1 MRILHNNRNSK
12 TAAANSALHAGASGL
27 FSGIITR
34 YTIITVCLLPVFF
47 VFCSCSA
54 REPVKR
60 HFVFGATYMT
70 MGNPF
75 FVYLNDGI
83 RGIVEAKGDKLI
95 VLDPSMDQEKQNDQL
110 IRLMNQ
116 NVDAVFLNP
125 VDWEKI
131 TPALEQIRKAGIPVI
146 NIDAPVK
153 KTELVNCIV
162 SSDNRNAGMLIAQ
175 DLFSRRKKARI
186 IILEHPSAK
195 SAADRAA
202 AFMETIK
209 EKKQYTVTARASSDG
224 LIERSMTEMKKIL
237 EQKTG
242 FDVVMAINDPTAVG
256 AVAALQE
263 AGRADGILVYGIDG
277 SPDAKR
283 LVAEGKMTATVAQS
297 PVRIGREAAAAAYE
311 ILSGRRVER
320 QILVPVTLV
329 DKTNI
334 DTYDITTWQ

>member
-1 MRILHNNRNSK
+1 MHILHNNGIKNTSVTKSSPRAGFRRTRTTVLK
-12 TAAANSALHAGASGL
+12 QYMFLAA
-27 FSGIITR
+27 
-34 YTIITVCLLPVFF
+34 CLLPVLSA
-47 VFCSCSA
+47 FCSCSA

-83 RGIVEAKGDKLI
+83 KGIVEAKGDKLV
-95 VLDPSMDQEKQNDQL
+95 VLDPAMDQEKQNDQL
-110 IRLMNQ
+110 IRLINQ

-131 TPALEQIRKAGIPVI
+131 TPALEKIRKAGIPVI

-153 KTELVNCIV
+153 ETELVNCII
-162 SSDNRNAGMLIAQ
+162 SSDNRKAGMLIAQ
-175 DLFSRRKKARI
+175 DLFSRRKKAGI
-186 IILEHPSAK
+186 IVLEHPSAR

-297 PVRIGREAAAAAYE
+297 PVLIGREAATAAYT
-311 ILSGRRVER
+311 ILSGRQVER
-320 QILVPVTLV
+320 QILVPVVLI

-334 DTYDITTWQ
+334 AAYDISRWQ